1 MTLIDLA
8 NPTRFL
14 TLTSRLLPWLAGLT
28 FVLLGIGLYQSA
40 MAPDDYQ
47 QGATVKIM
55 FIHVP
60 NAWLSMFV
68 WGVMSLAALGTLVWR
83 HPLADVA
90 AKAAAPIGAC
100 FTFLALATGSLW
112 GRPMW
117 GTYWE
122 WDARLTSV
130 LILFLM
136 YLGLIAL
143 WRAVEDPS
151 RAARAAA
158 VLTLVGAINLP
169 IIKFSVDWWN
179 TLHQP
184 ASVLRL
190 GGPTLDRAF
199 LIPLLIMALAFSLL
213 FITLHLAAM
222 RNEILRRR
230 VRALQMKQASQ
241 IAMTAM
247 SLGPYAPFIVSSYLL
262 VTAVVAI
269 LIAWIAIDYRHQKQ
283 RLRELDAAGVVRRS
297 GRSAAE
303 FK

>member
-14 TLTSRLLPWLAGLT
+14 SLTARLLPWLAAAT
-28 FVLLGIGLYQSA
+28 AVLLLIGLYQSA

-68 WGVMSLAALGTLVWR
+68 WGVMSVAALGTLVWR

-90 AKAAAPIGAC
+90 AKTAAPLGAA
-100 FTFLALATGSLW
+100 FTFLALVTGSLW

-117 GTYWE
+117 GTYWV

-130 LILFLM
+130 LVLFIM
-136 YLGLIAL
+136 YLALIAL
-143 WRAVEDPS
+143 WRTVDDPS
-151 RAARAAA
+151 RAPRAAA
-158 VLTLVGAINLP
+158 ILTLVGAVDLP

-184 ASVLRL
+184 ASVFRV
-190 GGPTLDRAF
+190 GGSTIDSSL
-199 LIPLLIMALAFSLL
+199 LIPLLIMAIAFTLL
-213 FITLHLAAM
+213 FFTLHLAAM
-222 RNEILRRR
+222 RNEIMRRR
-230 VRALQMKQASQ
+230 VRTLLMMQA
-241 IAMTAM
+241 
-247 SLGPYAPFIVSSYLL
+247 
-262 VTAVVAI
+262 
-269 LIAWIAIDYRHQKQ
+269 
-283 RLRELDAAGVVRRS
+283 DAAG
-297 GRSAAE
+297 GH
-303 FK
+303 